1 MKPKKTHKNGTATP
15 KKRMP
20 KWKRHLDEYRAEE
33 LVKITFASEAD
44 IDAGTA
50 LIWGGKLT
58 GAPFDLDPNSDSFFV
73 PKATLPYFAEAGIN
87 FTHKVAYPKLTR

>member
-1 MKPKKTHKNGTATP
+1 MKPKQPTKNGAGT

-20 KWKRHLDEYRAEE
+20 KWKRHLDEYDAKDI
-33 LVKITFASEAD
+33 VKITFASEAD

-58 GAPFDLDPNSDSFFV
+58 GAPFDLDPNGPAFDV
-73 PKATLPYFAEAGIN
+73 PKATLPYFAEAGIH
-87 FTHKVAYPKLTR
+87 FTHKPAYPEVTR